1 MVMTRMNTS
10 ALQVSSVMVNFLTLI
25 SGELVFR
32 AGIADMLLLSIM
44 LFRGVR
50 ASVLRQLAKFT
61 FLKFFFFLHK
71 VINSGRGRGI
81 DPLTLRGN

>member
-61 FLKFFFFLHK
+61 FSQVFFFYTKLLI
-71 VINSGRGRGI
+71 VEGGGA
-81 DPLTLRGN
+81 LTH

>member
-32 AGIADMLLLSIM
+32 AGIWMPVIADMLLLSIM

-50 ASVLRQLAKFT
+50 ASVLRRLAKFT
-61 FLKFFFFLHK
+61 FSQVFFFFFTQ
-71 VINSGRGRGI
+71 SY
-81 DPLTLRGN
+81 